1 MPPIEQGMHLSLNK
15 HPQKDLFKQHFEN
28 PFEGKFCEVEVLVL
42 LINLKWRI
50 WMIWKRRAKKED
62 KSSRRLSLLEECFTA
77 GRCEAAGYL
86 AKLANEPATV
96 PHQWTG
102 AKPSTRVQ
110 LQLATQAIPSI
121 SATPPTPPT
130 PATPPTP
137 PTPATSCTPPSS
149 LLKILHLL
157 RQGAPG
163 APGRQSY
170 LMSQEL
176 CPSG

>member
-1 MPPIEQGMHLSLNK
+1 
-15 HPQKDLFKQHFEN
+15 
-28 PFEGKFCEVEVLVL
+28 
-42 LINLKWRI
+42 
-50 WMIWKRRAKKED
+50 MIWKRRAKKED

-121 SATPPTPPT
+121 SATTPTPPT

-137 PTPATSCTPPSS
+137 PTPATQGTPLSLPTQDTPPSP
-149 LLKILHLL
+149 LLQVLHFKLHLL
-157 RQGAPG
+157 QVLQAARVSLWVKNCAPVDRGSKAFHQG
-163 APGRQSY
+163 ST
-170 LMSQEL
+170 
-176 CPSG
+176 